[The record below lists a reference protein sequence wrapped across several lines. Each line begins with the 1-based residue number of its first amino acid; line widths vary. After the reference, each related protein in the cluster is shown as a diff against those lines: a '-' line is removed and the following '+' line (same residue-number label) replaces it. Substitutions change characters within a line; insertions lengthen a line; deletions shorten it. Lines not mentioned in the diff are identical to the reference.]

1 MQKLRFSQFGVIS
14 HSQLKRMLVTI
25 WCGVV
30 TIGWICTQLKLLLTV
45 YRALVSLS
53 LSLLPPCDLLFQSL
67 CDSLRL
73 SLSLIMSGHSPV
85 DMGGWNSKMS
95 SVGQEWKISHSELQE
110 FQSIGLVFLARIS
123 SYWGVQEEYFYWIYI
138 LKSSDIV

>member
-45 YRALVSLS
+45 YRALVS

-123 SYWGVQEEYFYWIYI
+123 SY
-138 LKSSDIV
+138 